1 MSFNQLQYFIFL
13 VLVVFLYQAIP
24 KRFLLLKNLIILVSS
39 YTFYSFWNYKFLII
53 IFGST
58 LVDYICGIKI
68 YNSHFKK
75 VYLYISIVCNLCIL
89 GIFKYYHFF
98 TAEFNKMAKELGI
111 LTEIISGYEIILPIG
126 ISFYT
131 FQSMSYTIDVY
142 RKRLMPTK
150 NFWFLLHLSHSFLN

>member
-68 YNSHFKK
+68 NSFQK
-75 VYLYISIVCNLCIL
+75 VYLWQLFVLCIL
-89 GIFKYYHFF
+89 GIFKYYF
-98 TAEFNKMAKELGI
+98 TAEFNKMVKNWVS
-111 LTEIISGYEIILPIG
+111 TEIISGYEIILPIG

-131 FQSMSYTIDVY
+131 FQSMSYY
-142 RKRLMPTK
+142 RCLSETFNAHKT
-150 NFWFLLHLSHSFLN
+150 FWFLLHLSHSFSINCRPRRKG